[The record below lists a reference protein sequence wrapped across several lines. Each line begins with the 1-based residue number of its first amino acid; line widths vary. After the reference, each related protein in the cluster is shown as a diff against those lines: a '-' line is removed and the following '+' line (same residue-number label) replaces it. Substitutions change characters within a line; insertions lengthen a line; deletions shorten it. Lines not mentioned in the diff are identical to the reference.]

1 MASSLNSPQKID
13 PSSRVTIID
22 LMRFLSIFL
31 VMGLHFFM
39 SGVSKGYP
47 PGVWIWI
54 ARIFSNG
61 TYGVNCFFV
70 ISGFVITQM
79 LIGETREFSLLDL
92 KSFYVKRIARLFPLL
107 FLILIVGL
115 FILVLHPQN
124 DYPMSLCYR
133 GATSR
138 FGWDFWASIFSF
150 TFNWFILLK
159 HQDVSF
165 HWGVLWTLA
174 VEEQFYFLYPL
185 AIKLL
190 KYRERVVI
198 FLSAVWLSGP
208 LFRFGVFLW
217 APRNFLM
224 SSIASFAVFDQLAAG
239 ALLYFL
245 FRRME
250 ASFVEK
256 PWLSYFF
263 LVAGWSIWLRVYFVT
278 STVDTGE
285 LILAP
290 TCLAVG
296 CAFIILGGIHIKA
309 LSLPFWKTLSK
320 PGQWSYGAYLWHVTV
335 LFLLWPLLS
344 SAGIMAPVIFCLT
357 VGLISYA
364 SFHWFEKPANR
375 FIRRSFGLKF

>member
-1 MASSLNSPQKID
+1 MASSLNSTQKID

-39 SGVSKGYP
+39 SGASKGYSAD
-47 PGVWIWI
+47 VWSWI

-61 TYGVNCFFV
+61 TYGVTSFFV
-70 ISGFVITQM
+70 VSGFVITQM
-79 LIGETREFSLLDL
+79 LVGETREFSSLDL
-92 KSFYVKRIARLFPLL
+92 KSFYVKRTARLFPLL
-107 FLILIVGL
+107 ILILIVGL
-115 FILVLHPQN
+115 FILIFHPQN

-133 GATSR
+133 GITSR
-138 FGWDFWASIFSF
+138 FGWDFWTSIFTF
-150 TFNWFILLK
+150 TFNWFILFK

-185 AIKLL
+185 VIKLL

-198 FLSAVWLSGP
+198 FLFAVLLSGP

-217 APRNFLM
+217 MPRNFLM
-224 SSIASFAVFDQLAAG
+224 SSIASFSVFDQLAVG
-239 ALLYFL
+239 ALLYFFL
-245 FRRME
+245 RRME
-250 ASFVEK
+250 PSFAEK

-263 LVAGWSIWLRVYFVT
+263 LMAGLGIWLRVYFTT
-278 STVDTGE
+278 STVDTGQ

-290 TCLAVG
+290 TCLAIG

-309 LSLPFWKTLSK
+309 LSHPLWKTLSK

-335 LFLLWPLLS
+335 LFLLWPLLPS
-344 SAGIMAPVIFCLT
+344 VGVMAPVIFYLT

-364 SFHWFEKPANR
+364 SFRWFEKPANR
-375 FIRRSFGLKF
+375 FIRRFFGLKI